1 MGESFSVFPV
11 GTVRSTLTR
20 PEDAPRQGRAA
31 GTEAVLEID
40 PACEEGLAGIGDNER
55 LIVICWLH
63 LAARDRLRV
72 HPRGDGS
79 SPERGVFATR
89 SPLRPN
95 PFAVYTV
102 DLLEVDGRR
111 LRVRGIDAV
120 DGTPVLDI
128 RPHRPGLDD

>member
-1 MGESFSVFPV
+1 MSESFPVFPV
-11 GTVRSTLTR
+11 GTVRSSLTR

-31 GTEAVLEID
+31 ATEAVLEID
-40 PACEEGLAGIGDNER
+40 PACEEALAGISENER

-63 LAARDRLRV
+63 LSPRDRLRV
-72 HPRGDGS
+72 HPRGDHS
-79 SPERGVFATR
+79 NPERGVFSTR

-128 RPHRPGLDD
+128 RPHRPRLDG